1 MLRPPPRAY
10 GARVRVG
17 GGDRRGWG
25 LVRQSAGSAASLWR
39 RFPDRGRDA
48 PSSRVDRRRR
58 PSLHGAD
65 ARTSGSRHRQGR
77 GGRCLLRPARA
88 GGPWRRPQGE
98 RRARHGRG
106 ARPRSGADGAGT
118 RAPPGGARRP
128 TDREHPRRNRG
139 RATGAWGARAV
150 LGDRWTA
157 RWREAGRR
165 TMTPSETTRL
175 DAQTAALV
183 RVAAAVAQ
191 GHVPELKTRLAAA
204 RSAGVPPRWIE
215 ELLLQSMLV
224 VGYPLSPVAVAAL
237 RVVGGS

>member
-1 MLRPPPRAY
+1 MLRPPTQAD
-10 GARVRVG
+10 GARVRAARG
-17 GGDRRGWG
+17 CRRGWG
-25 LVRQSAGSAASLWR
+25 LARQSAGSAASLWR

-106 ARPRSGADGAGT
+106 ARPRRGAYGAGT

-128 TDREHPRRNRG
+128 TDREHPRRDRG

-150 LGDRWTA
+150 PGDGWTA
-157 RWREAGRR
+157 GWREAGRR
-165 TMTPSETTRL
+165 TMTPPETTRL

-183 RVAAAVAQ
+183 RVAA
-191 GHVPELKTRLAAA
+191 
-204 RSAGVPPRWIE
+204 
-215 ELLLQSMLV
+215 
-224 VGYPLSPVAVAAL
+224 PVAPARWPAL
-237 RVVGGS
+237 TAL